1 MTTVHS
7 HVEAARARLVSAG
20 LERQEAAI
28 DAEVLA
34 RNVLGWDRATYL
46 SDGRTEAPGDFP
58 DRYHRLLERR
68 AQREP
73 VSLITGRREFWGLD
87 FAVTPDV
94 LTPRPET
101 EILVEATLARVEAY
115 DDAPHVVDVGTGSG
129 CVAIV
134 IAQNTV
140 ARVTATDVSQT
151 AIAVAR
157 RNAERHGVSDRI
169 RWVCAPLLDSVR
181 DVPDV
186 IVANLP
192 YIPRS
197 EISKLPPEVR
207 VFEPHTA
214 LDGGPDGLELVTRL
228 VDVASQRL
236 AAGGYL
242 IVELGLGQTVSLS
255 RYLET
260 RPELEIV
267 DTQDHLQGIPRV
279 MTMQRSR

>member
-1 MTTVHS
+1 MTTVRG
-7 HVEAARARLVSAG
+7 HVEAARAHLVSAG
-20 LERQEAAI
+20 LERQEAEI

-34 RNVLGWDRATYL
+34 RNVLGWDRTTYL
-46 SDGRTEAPGDFP
+46 SDCRTEAPDGFP
-58 DRYHRLLERR
+58 DRYHRLLKRR

-73 VSLITGRREFWGLD
+73 VSLIVGRREFWGLD
-87 FAVTPDV
+87 FAVTQDV

-101 EILVEATLARVEAY
+101 EILVEATLARVDEY
-115 DDAPHVVDVGTGSG
+115 DHTPHVVDVGTGSG

-134 IAQNTV
+134 IAQNT
-140 ARVTATDVSQT
+140 AAQVTATDVSQA
-151 AIAVAR
+151 AITVAR

-169 RWVCAPLLDSVR
+169 RYVCTPLLDRVQ
-181 DVPDV
+181 DVPDM

-214 LDGGPDGLELVTRL
+214 LDGGPDGLEIVAQL
-228 VDVASQRL
+228 VDVAVQRL

-242 IVELGLGQTVSLS
+242 ILELGLGQTVSLS

-260 RPELEIV
+260 RPELKIV
-267 DTQDHLQGIPRV
+267 NTQDDLQGIPRV
-279 MTMQRSR
+279 MTMRR